1 MDIHQSYEITG
12 VQRDGYVWNHD
23 VATEDVN
30 HRLQERAQGQQEQI
44 PFAQKPWDRFQAVP
58 TKQVYCPT
66 TTMLGPHDLGTASVT
81 MSDDTALRFG
91 AFHSRYVPSSTSEM
105 YPPGFSTAALD
116 ATLAG
121 REGNWF
127 QHTRTEL
134 RQPVKKTGTKV
145 K

>member
-1 MDIHQSYEITG
+1 MDINQSYEITG

-30 HRLQERAQGQQEQI
+30 NRLQERSLGEQEQI
-44 PFAQKPWDRFQAVP
+44 PFAQKPWQTFRSVP

-66 TTMLGPHDLGTASVT
+66 TTLLGNHDLGTAVT
-81 MSDDTALRFG
+81 LSDDTALRFG
-91 AFHSRYVPSSTSEM
+91 AFHTRFVPSSTSEL
-105 YPPGFSTAALD
+105 YPPGFSVSSLD
-116 ATLAG
+116 AVLEG

-134 RQPVKKTGTKV
+134 RQPVKKTGPK
-145 K
+145 